1 MADYPIP
8 PWLAPVSPVAP
19 FLQGVSQGASI
30 AEAQN
35 RQALAVAQLQQQE
48 QQDSFRA
55 AQAAI
60 QMQMQQQAAQRN
72 QALQNQQLFGLQLAN
87 QQKAADMAATMQQQG
102 AFNRLVG
109 AGVPPEEAFK
119 QSAGMAPFAQAAR
132 FYQMQ
137 ALQQGVQNR
146 QDRAAALR
154 VGVDPTTA
162 TPEQIAQATAA
173 KNRPASIRAAD
184 EAVNAYVAA
193 KPEATEEEIADLR
206 SRLSRN
212 LKSTEANAD
221 AVKRIRT
228 TDEAARSIG
237 AVLENIDKFNQKFG
251 TNAFDEFTGPIDNR
265 ILQLKAKYKDKFG
278 ADDEEKATQIF
289 SQAADTINRYRN
301 ALFGAT
307 LTGGEK
313 KAFEDFIAKPDSQKF
328 LTTLKSAQ
336 GKLTDDVVRMLEN
349 DEMAPNIPT
358 PIKNR
363 YQGRKVGDW
372 FMGGTQANSGP
383 VAVKSQAEYEKLPSG
398 SLYVDDSGK
407 IKRKK

>member
-87 QQKAADMAATMQQQG
+87 QQKAADMAASMQQQG

-132 FYQMQ
+132 YYQAQ
-137 ALQQGVQNR
+137 ALQQGVAER
-146 QDRAAALR
+146 QRANIARNLGLNPTATDDEIAQRAAAN
-154 VGVDPTTA
+154 
-162 TPEQIAQATAA
+162 
-173 KNRPASIRAAD
+173 KRPASIRAAD

-193 KPEATEEEIADLR
+193 KPDATEEEISDLR
-206 SRLSRN
+206 SRLTRN

-221 AVKRIRT
+221 VVKRIRT

-307 LTGGEK
+307 LTGPEK

-372 FMGGTQANSGP
+372 FMGGAQAPSGP